1 MTPMSGSM
9 LALLTVISVGVV
21 CLFLWA
27 VERDAARAEVAER
40 QGPPLT
46 ADEEHAWAV
55 ITARL
60 NEETEQQ

>member
-1 MTPMSGSM
+1 M
-9 LALLTVISVGVV
+9 LALLTLISVGVV

-27 VERDAARAEVAER
+27 VERDAVRAEVAER

-46 ADEEHAWAV
+46 ADEEHEWAA

-60 NEETEQQ
+60 NEDQQRRD